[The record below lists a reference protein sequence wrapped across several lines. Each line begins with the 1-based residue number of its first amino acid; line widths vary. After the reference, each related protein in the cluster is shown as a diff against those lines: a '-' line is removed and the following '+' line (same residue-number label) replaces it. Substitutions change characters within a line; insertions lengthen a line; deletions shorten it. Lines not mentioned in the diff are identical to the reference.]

1 MDQDSFMPISRYM
14 AAALCLL
21 GSLTGAAHGSDI
33 NGEASFI
40 SFGVPDSVGTYPMG
54 INSSMTVTGY
64 YLMTNR
70 EANGFIRTA
79 DGTIATFSIA
89 GAVWTRPVSIN
100 TAGDITGSYGLTSG
114 QPRGFLRYADGRTI
128 TFYPPPQSGDAP
140 EASPVSINDF
150 DDIAGTIHTSS
161 GSRSFGFTRSRAA
174 VYNPQI
180 SFADATVVTALNW
193 TGSVVGYATSF
204 SAGDQAF
211 GFGAH
216 PDGYSFTFTVSLA
229 QSDAA
234 CTTAATFPM
243 AINAG
248 GTIAGWYY
256 ANCPTNGNGGFVRS
270 SQGEVI
276 VFQLPGTIGQDNIS
290 IDDAGDITGAYTDNT
305 GTQHGFVRNPYGT
318 ITTFDPPEGQYDAN
332 RITQP
337 TSINNAGAITGFFSY
352 AGPTG
357 FIRVP
362 PTGTSAQQ

>member
-1 MDQDSFMPISRYM
+1 MDQDSFMAISRYM
-14 AAALCLL
+14 AAALCVL

-54 INSSMTVTGY
+54 INSSMAVTGY
-64 YLMTNR
+64 YLMTNH

-79 DGTIATFSIA
+79 DGTIAKFGIG

-100 TAGDITGSYGLTSG
+100 TAGDITGSYGLASG
-114 QPRGFLRYADGRTI
+114 QTHGFLRYADGRII
-128 TFYPPPQSGDAP
+128 TFYPPPPAGNAP

-150 DDIAGTIHTSS
+150 DDIAGTVYTSS
-161 GSRSFGFTRSRAA
+161 NSRSYGFTRSRAG

-180 SFADATVVTALNW
+180 SFADATEVTALNW
-193 TGSVVGYATSF
+193 SGSVVGYAASSPGSF
-204 SAGDQAF
+204 ETI
-211 GFGAH
+211 GFSAH
-216 PDGYSFTFTVSLA
+216 PDGYSFTFTVSLD
-229 QSDAA
+229 QSVAG
-234 CTTAATFPM
+234 CTAAATFPM

-248 GTIAGWYY
+248 GTIAGWYF
-256 ANCPTNGNGGFVRS
+256 ADCPTNGSGGFVRS
-270 SQGEVI
+270 PEGEVF
-276 VFQLPGTIGQDNIS
+276 VFQLPGTIGQNNIS
-290 IDDAGDITGAYTDNT
+290 MDDTGDITGAYTDKT

-318 ITTFDPPEGQYDAN
+318 IITFDPPEGRYDAT
-332 RITQP
+332 RSTQP
-337 TSINNAGAITGFFSY
+337 TSINNAGAITGFFSD